1 MGKYMGGAAFEI
13 LGVQKTPKDI
23 ETGGAGFTEVDMGRR
38 RALAKLGLSF
48 VAVYTAP
55 FLLRIHHAAADGNGG
70 GDGSGGSG
78 HDDDHG
84 PSGSGPSGHAAS
96 GAADE
101 GAVTAASSEATTVSL
116 SESAA
121 PAATSAP
128 SVTSTPST
136 PSVTSTPSTPSVPT
150 TPAVPT
156 VPVAGSGEGGDDTL
170 WFLAEVRQALLG
182 LMSAYYVAGLG
193 DGAGGPEQVQI
204 VAELAAKLVSYK
216 P

>member
-13 LGVQKTPKDI
+13 LGVQKMPKDI

-70 GDGSGGSG
+70 GDGGAGGG
-78 HDDDHG
+78 
-84 PSGSGPSGHAAS
+84 
-96 GAADE
+96 
-101 GAVTAASSEATTVSL
+101 VAASSEATTVSL

-128 SVTSTPST
+128 SVTSTL
-136 PSVTSTPSTPSVPT
+136 STPSVPT

>member
-1 MGKYMGGAAFEI
+1 MGGAAFEI
-13 LGVQKTPKDI
+13 LGVQKMPKDI

-38 RALAKLGLSF
+38 R
-48 VAVYTAP
+48 
-55 FLLRIHHAAADGNGG
+55 
-70 GDGSGGSG
+70 
-78 HDDDHG
+78 
-84 PSGSGPSGHAAS
+84 
-96 GAADE
+96 ADE

-121 PAATSAP
+121 PAATSA
-128 SVTSTPST
+128 

>member
-13 LGVQKTPKDI
+13 LGVQKMPKDI

-55 FLLRIHHAAADGNGG
+55 FLLRIHHAAADGNGGGDGDGG

-128 SVTSTPST
+128 SVTSTL
-136 PSVTSTPSTPSVPT
+136 STPSVPT